1 MWSSI
6 YEKCPSTL
14 FLMLVHFKQLWHF
27 YANQERVNRIWHQW
41 ATCKIRKRKFYDT
54 SGPGKR
60 HLTVYGT
67 SRLHGKKSKMNVIF
81 IFVFILSLVFVF
93 RLIFLF
99 AFYLFVPFFLL
110 FSFSFFCFFCFW
122 IYFCYCFHFRFCS
135 SFCFRFHF
143 TFVFFLFFLVFVSF
157 IDFFYF
163 YFSRFYF

>member
-67 SRLHGKKSKMNVIF
+67 SRLHGRKKQNECHFHFCFHFVFSFRFPFDFPFRFLFVGPIFPFVF
-81 IFVFILSLVFVF
+81 IFVFLF
-93 RLIFLF
+93 FLF
-99 AFYLFVPFFLL
+99 LDLFLLL
-110 FSFSFFCFFCFW
+110 FSFSLLFFFLLSFSFYFCFV
-122 IYFCYCFHFRFCS
+122 
-135 SFCFRFHF
+135 
-143 TFVFFLFFLVFVSF
+143 FVFF
-157 IDFFYF
+157 
-163 YFSRFYF
+163 